1 MTNLTIKFLSESGNP
16 WCGLCSDAILTAPG
30 PQPFLNNEPV
40 CRKCAKRHDAQL
52 VALVD
57 LAHVAERVGKV
68 CRHVLVPPME
78 ALLALA
84 RAAEDFTQSAPEPA
98 RKIRMRAAA

>member
-16 WCGLCSDAILTAPG
+16 WCGLCGDAILTAPG
-30 PQPFLNNEPV
+30 PQPFLNEEPV
-40 CRKCAKRHDAQL
+40 CHKCAKRHDPRL

-57 LAHVAERVGKV
+57 LAHVAERIGKV

-78 ALLALA
+78 ALLALS
-84 RAAEDFTQSAPEPA
+84 RAAEDFTQSGPQPL
-98 RKIRMRAAA
+98 RKAGRVAA

>member
-1 MTNLTIKFLSESGNP
+1 MTNLTIKFLPECDNP
-16 WCGLCSDAILTAPG
+16 CCGLCGNAIVAGAG
-30 PQPFLNNEPV
+30 PQPFLNDEPV
-40 CRKCAKRHDAQL
+40 CRKCANRHNARV

-68 CRHVLVPPME
+68 CRHMLVPPME

-84 RAAEDFTQSAPEPA
+84 RAAEDFTQSAPETAPKA
-98 RKIRMRAAA
+98 RLRAAA